1 MAVKEKR
8 KKSRTVRNR
17 SRTEINLNDPTL
29 TPYGKQLGIAV
40 KEARIYAD
48 KTQEDV
54 AEECDFDSRTL
65 IKIEKGKGNPR
76 LENLYVIIQAL
87 NIDSRKIFDPD
98 FGKERPNFTRV
109 CNLLSYCSEEELADF
124 FPIAE
129 AVVAAFHNQ
138 KKRPI

>member
-8 KKSRTVRNR
+8 KKTRTVRNR
-17 SRTEINLNDPTL
+17 SRSEINLSDPTL

-40 KEARIYAD
+40 REARTYAD

-54 AEECDFDSRTL
+54 AEMCDFDSRTL
-65 IKIEKGKGNPR
+65 IQIEKGKGNPR
-76 LENLYVIIQAL
+76 LQNLYVIIRAL

-98 FGKERPNFTRV
+98 FGKERPNFSRV

-129 AVVAAFHNQ
+129 AIVMAFHNQ
-138 KKRPI
+138 KKREI